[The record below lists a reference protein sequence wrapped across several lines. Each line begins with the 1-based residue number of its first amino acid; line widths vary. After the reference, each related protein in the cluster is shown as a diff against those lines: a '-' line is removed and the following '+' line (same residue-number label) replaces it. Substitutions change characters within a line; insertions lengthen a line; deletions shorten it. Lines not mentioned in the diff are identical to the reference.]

1 MSKKSKKPSNQIC
14 ANKKARHEYFIEETF
29 EAGVVLQGWEVK
41 AIREGK
47 MTITEAYVIF
57 RNGEAFL
64 FGSHIQPLLS
74 SSTHV
79 SPDSIRTRKLL
90 LNRRE
95 IEKLFGAVNQ
105 KGYSCVP
112 LSCYWKN
119 SLVKCQ
125 IGLALGK
132 KQHDKRKTLKDRDW
146 ERDKQRGFKQHLD

>member
-1 MSKKSKKPSNQIC
+1 MSKKSKKPDNQIC

-29 EAGVVLQGWEVK
+29 EAGLALQGWEVK
-41 AIREGK
+41 AIRAGK

-57 RNGEAFL
+57 RNNEAFL
-64 FGSHIQPLLS
+64 FGAHIQPLLS

-95 IEKLFGAVNQ
+95 IEKLSGAINQ
-105 KGYSCVP
+105 KGYACVP

-119 SLVKCQ
+119 SL
-125 IGLALGK
+125 
-132 KQHDKRKTLKDRDW
+132 
-146 ERDKQRGFKQHLD
+146 